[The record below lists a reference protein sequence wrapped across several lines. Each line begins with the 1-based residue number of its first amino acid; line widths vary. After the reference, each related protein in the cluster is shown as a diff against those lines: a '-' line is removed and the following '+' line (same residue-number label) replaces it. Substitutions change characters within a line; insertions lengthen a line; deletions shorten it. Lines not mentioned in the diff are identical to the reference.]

1 MTTETPVRELTQDE
15 LDMTTGGFIRV
26 YWSEG
31 ARAVGLQIGGLD
43 IYVGANSAGWSYG
56 DSYGQVQY

>member
-1 MTTETPVRELTQDE
+1 MNGDTQVRELSAEEIDQTS
-15 LDMTTGGFIRV
+15 GGFIRV

-31 ARAVGLQIGGLD
+31 ARALGLQIGGID

-56 DSYGQVQY
+56 DSYGQVRY